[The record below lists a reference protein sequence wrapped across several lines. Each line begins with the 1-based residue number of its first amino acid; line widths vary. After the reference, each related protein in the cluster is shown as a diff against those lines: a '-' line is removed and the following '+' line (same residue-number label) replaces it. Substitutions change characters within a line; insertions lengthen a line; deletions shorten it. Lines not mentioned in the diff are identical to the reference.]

1 MSLFLFFF
9 FLLSFLFFTYLKGMI
24 HDTSELK
31 LYPILADQLPNFGL
45 ESSSELKTENN
56 GEFLRQRH
64 LLFTLGFRIPLICIC
79 RDSTGGLSPPGRT

>member
-1 MSLFLFFF
+1 
-9 FLLSFLFFTYLKGMI
+9 MI

-64 LLFTLGFRIPLICIC
+64 LLCTLGFRIPLICIY
-79 RDSTGGLSPPGRT
+79 RDSMGGTLSPRTYLILTSKRNTYAI